1 MNNIELK
8 MNLKT
13 ETKTCFRFETTI
25 GDDLITLYLKKYQVK
40 DAGID
45 PEKGI
50 VVRISQE

>member
-25 GDDLITLYLKKYQVK
+25 GEDLITLYLIKYQVK

-50 VVRISQE
+50 AVRISQE